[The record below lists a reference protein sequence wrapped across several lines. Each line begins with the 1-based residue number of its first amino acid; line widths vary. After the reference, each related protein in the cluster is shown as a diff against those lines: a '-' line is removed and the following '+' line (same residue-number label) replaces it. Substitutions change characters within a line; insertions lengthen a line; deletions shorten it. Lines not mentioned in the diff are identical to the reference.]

1 MITQFKQQ
9 LSKPN
14 HILKLAYLF
23 FAGALA
29 GCSPVNL
36 LNGLVPTDGHTLTP
50 NIAYGELARQ
60 KLDIYIPT
68 NKTTSNNKKLMPIV
82 LFIYGGS
89 WDSGEKKD
97 YLFAAEA
104 FTSKGYLTVIPD
116 YRLFPEVK
124 FPAFIDDAAL
134 ASKWVKSHIAEYGGD
149 PDQIFIVGHSA
160 GAQIGLMLD
169 LNTEYLARVN
179 LKPDAFKGYIGLAGP
194 YDFLPL
200 KSQRLKDI
208 FGPEELRWK
217 SQPINYVTGKNQP
230 TLLLVGLKDDIVW
243 PKNTFNLA
251 KAIEAKK
258 GPVKVV
264 KFPDYGHVDMV
275 TNIAKPFRGNSTLL
289 DEIILFMRNN

>member
-1 MITQFKQQ
+1 MITQLKQQ
-9 LSKPN
+9 FSKFN
-14 HILKLAYLF
+14 HLLKLAYIF
-23 FAGALA
+23 SAGALA

-68 NKTTSNNKKLMPIV
+68 NKATSNHKKLMPVV

-149 PDQIFIVGHSA
+149 PDNVFIIGHSA
-160 GAQIGLMLD
+160 GAHITLMLD

-200 KSQRLKDI
+200 KSQRLKTI

-230 TLLLVGLKDDIVW
+230 TLLLVGLKDDIVL

-251 KAIEAKK
+251 NTIRAKE
-258 GPVKVV
+258 GSVKVV
-264 KFPDYGHVDMV
+264 EFPDYDHIDMV
-275 TNIAKPFRGNSTLL
+275 KNIAKLFRGNSTLL
-289 DEIILFMRNN
+289 DEVILFMRNN

>member
-1 MITQFKQQ
+1 MITQLKQ
-9 LSKPN
+9 LSKLNP
-14 HILKLAYLF
+14 LFKLASIF
-23 FAGALA
+23 FAGALTA
-29 GCSPVNL
+29 CSPVNL
-36 LNGLVPTDGHTLTP
+36 LNGLIPVDGQTLTP

-60 KLDIYIPT
+60 KLDIYVPKT
-68 NKTTSNNKKLMPIV
+68 NNQKPMPVV

-89 WDSGEKKD
+89 WDSGDKKD
-97 YLFAAEA
+97 YLFVAEA

-116 YRLFPEVK
+116 YRVFPEVK
-124 FPAFIDDAAL
+124 FPTFIDDAAL
-134 ASKWVKSHIAEYGGD
+134 ACKWVKSHIAEYGGD
-149 PDQIFIVGHSA
+149 ANNIFIVGHSA

-208 FGPEELRWK
+208 FSPEELRWK

-264 KFPDYGHVDMV
+264 EFPDYGHVDMV

-289 DEIILFMRNN
+289 DEMILFMRNN